1 MPTPRDHTA
10 QSATSTPSADE
21 EKNERQLRQER
32 ILDAATTLLIR
43 WGYRKTTIDDVA
55 REAGVGKGTI
65 YLHWKDKTELFQA
78 AIWRASAQVTEEA
91 KASIAADPQG
101 GLAHRFWTHGMMAIL
116 RNPLLAK
123 IMQGNSDIFQ
133 GFIGTLPQST
143 VAEAKEIF
151 TRHFSQLQQAGL
163 IRNDISVAIAYHI
176 FGVLKLGLI
185 HMAEFSD
192 QENTPSYEE
201 LTEAMSEL
209 IQRWLEPVHLPTDST
224 TGKAIINDWMDQVNS
239 QIPYNP

>member
-1 MPTPRDHTA
+1 MSTPRDHMD
-10 QSATSTPSADE
+10 QSATSTPSAGE

-78 AIWRASAQVTEEA
+78 AIWRASVQVTEEA
-91 KASIAADPQG
+91 KALIAADPQG
-101 GLAHRFWTHGMMAIL
+101 GLIHRFWTHGMMAIL

-123 IMQGNSDIFQ
+123 VMQGNSDIFQ
-133 GFIGTLPQST
+133 GFIGTLPQAT
-143 VAEAKEIF
+143 VIQAQESFSK
-151 TRHFSQLQQAGL
+151 HFSQLQQAGL
-163 IRNDISVAIAYHI
+163 VRRDISVAIAYHI

-192 QENTPSYEE
+192 QADTPPYED
-201 LTEAMSEL
+201 LTEAMSDL
-209 IQRWLEPVHLPTDST
+209 IRRWLEPEHLPADST
-224 TGKAIINDWMDQVNS
+224 MGKAIINDWMDQVHSNL
-239 QIPYNP
+239 PYNP